1 MNETESNRSDEKL
14 RALLQS
20 GRPVAELPPRFAA
33 HVWRRI
39 EEAESKRV
47 AFTGVLELLSK
58 WFLTPRIA
66 APALAT
72 LVMLA
77 AVAGAIRG
85 VHLGSR
91 EARDRYLASV
101 APAHL
106 QQH

>member
-1 MNETESNRSDEKL
+1 MSETESNQSDEKL
-14 RALLQS
+14 QALLHAA
-20 GRPVAELPPRFAA
+20 RPAAELPPRFAA

-39 EEAESKRV
+39 EEAEQKSFV
-47 AFTGVLELLSK
+47 LPSVLELLSK

-66 APALAT
+66 APALAA

-77 AVAGAIRG
+77 AVAGAMRG
-85 VHLGSR
+85 VHIGSR